1 MYATTRRVAPLARS
15 RTAAQRE
22 GDARPHDLTTAPSY
36 PHVAGVAASQEL
48 LERTGAMLKR
58 YDMEDTRK
66 SL

>member
-1 MYATTRRVAPLARS
+1 MSASVRGS
-15 RTAAQRE
+15 
-22 GDARPHDLTTAPSY
+22 PHDLTTSRPHLQTAPSY
-36 PHVAGVAASQEL
+36 PRVAGVAASQEL